1 MTIFQIY
8 KASAGSGKTYTLVKE
23 YIKSALLSQHKIAQK
38 PLLAITFTNKA
49 ASEMKT
55 RIIDSLFQFTN
66 GREKI
71 QDDSYIKM
79 YDDLIIELKYNDTQL
94 IQNSK
99 HVLASIIHYYSL
111 FSVSTIDKF
120 IHKIIR
126 GFTYE
131 LDLPSNFEVEMD
143 NEKMIQEGV
152 LKLLDEL
159 GLDKSLTT
167 NLIKYSSHKTAENRN
182 WDVEEDL
189 LKISKQLFK
198 DSARGSIKN
207 LLDPESIKEKQ
218 KELIVRVKYFESKI
232 DSYYHQINNIIRNI
246 PKTAFIYQDLPRY
259 LDKIK
264 ATPYVDII
272 ISKRLNASI
281 ENNNW
286 YKKTELDSNK
296 QKIDII
302 SDTLCEKL
310 QELHALI
317 DTDYSTYL
325 FNRECYSSF
334 FLISVLSRIDNNIN
348 KIKKEN
354 NTIHISQFNQI
365 IFRFL
370 EKSSTPFIYEK
381 IGTRYNNYF
390 IDEFQDTS
398 VIQWNNLVPLLEEA
412 LSVGGSCLIVGD
424 GKQSIYRWRG
434 GEVSQ
439 FLELCGNYNHQY
451 LHQFETI
458 VKSLNINYRSGFQI
472 VDFNNNF
479 FSFISHK
486 LKSSYQNLYNQLNQE
501 SHNIKGGY
509 VEISMIDLK
518 GIEIIDETLR
528 LIYQNITDCLNDNFS
543 FSDIVILTRSN
554 KDITKIATYLTEK
567 EIPII
572 SSESLLLKNS
582 ETIQFL
588 LNNLV
593 IILDE
598 SNYLSKAKL
607 IEYLIAH
614 KIINLDS
621 SSSHSIISNFSK
633 INNIEFEFFLNQYG
647 IRYELKKL
655 NKLNIYELMEQLIR
669 LFLIDKKSNLYVT
682 FFLDFVFDFS
692 VKHSNSIHDF
702 LNFWNQKKDV
712 ASIITPSGINAIEIM
727 TIHKSKGLQF
737 PIVIFPFANWKEDL
751 GKDKEWFN
759 ISSFFSESKSEINTL
774 LPLKKELENWPEPF
788 PDVYI
793 QHQENILLDN
803 INLLYVAMTRP
814 KERLYV
820 ITNSDSKKGAI
831 YKYFDSFLNN
841 KMILKVNQRIFIQGE
856 KKQNEISNQLPQNII
871 KSCFMSES
879 WRERIRIKKT
889 NIFNKKL
896 KDNYSVH
903 WGNLIHD
910 IMALINTNED
920 LDIVLEKLNIKKNYT
935 HKIYERIRLEITRI
949 INHPTV
955 QHLFVPGLN
964 IFLETSILSL
974 DGTVYRPD
982 RVVVDNHMASLID
995 YKTGQEKKS
1004 DYKQMEKYEAILIQ
1018 LGYKKID
1025 KYLIYLTKGDVKKI

>member
-1 MTIFQIY
+1 MTVFQIY

-23 YIKSALLSQHKIAQK
+23 YIKCALLSTNKIPQK

-55 RIIDSLFQFTN
+55 RIIDSLFQFTS
-66 GREKI
+66 GRENIK
-71 QDDSYIKM
+71 DNSCIKM
-79 YDDLIIELKYNDTQL
+79 YDDLIIELKYNDAKL

-99 HVLASIIHYYSL
+99 LVLDGIIHYYSL

-152 LKLLDEL
+152 FKLLDEL
-159 GLDKSLTT
+159 GLNKSLTT
-167 NLIKYSSHKTAENRN
+167 NLINYSSYKTAENKN

-198 DSARGSIKN
+198 DSASGSIKN
-207 LLDPESIKEKQ
+207 LIDSESIKDKQ
-218 KELIVRVKYFESKI
+218 KELITKIKDFESKI
-232 DSYYHQINNIIRNI
+232 NLYYNHINNIVSNI

-264 ATPYVDII
+264 VQPYLDII
-272 ISKRLNASI
+272 ISKRLGLAI
-281 ENNNW
+281 QNNHW

-296 QKIDII
+296 QKIDLI
-302 SDTLCEKL
+302 SDALCEKL
-310 QELHALI
+310 TELTELLES
-317 DTDYSTYL
+317 DYSIYL
-325 FNRECYSSF
+325 FNRECYRSF
-334 FLISVLSRIDNNIN
+334 FLTSVLSRIDNNIS
-348 KIKKEN
+348 KIKEEN
-354 NTIHISQFNQI
+354 NIIHISQFNQI

-398 VIQWNNLVPLLEEA
+398 VIQWQNLMPLLEEA
-412 LSVGGSCLIVGD
+412 LSSGGSCLIVGD

-439 FLELCGNYNHQY
+439 FLELCGHQHNQS
-451 LHQFETI
+451 LNQFETI
-458 VKSLNINYRSGFQI
+458 IKSLNINYRSGFQI
-472 VDFNNNF
+472 VDFNNKF
-479 FSFISHK
+479 FSFIAPK
-486 LKSSYQNLYNQLNQE
+486 LKSSYEGLYNQLNQDSYNE
-501 SHNIKGGY
+501 KGGY

-518 GIEIIDETLR
+518 GVEIIDETLG
-528 LIYQNITDCLNDNFS
+528 LIYQNIIDCINDNFS
-543 FSDIVILTRSN
+543 FSDIVILTRN
-554 KDITKIATYLTEK
+554 NRDITKIATYLTEK

-582 ETIQFL
+582 ETVQFL
-588 LNNLV
+588 LNNLIV
-593 IILDE
+593 ILDDL
-598 SNYLSKAKL
+598 NYLSKAKL
-607 IEYLIAH
+607 IEYLINH
-614 KIINLDS
+614 RIINLNG
-621 SSSHSIISNFSK
+621 SSSHRVISNFSK
-633 INNIEFEFFLNQYG
+633 INNTDFEIFLNEYG
-647 IRYELKKL
+647 IRYEFKQL
-655 NKLNIYELMEQLIR
+655 NKLNTYELIEHLIR
-669 LFLIDKKSNLYVT
+669 LFSIDKNSNVYVT
-682 FFLDFVFDFS
+682 FFLDFIFDFS

-702 LNFWNQKKDV
+702 LNFWNEKKDV
-712 ASIITPSGINAIEIM
+712 ASILTPSGINAIEIM

-737 PIVIFPFANWKEDL
+737 PIIIFPFANWKEDL
-751 GKDKEWFN
+751 GKDKQWFN
-759 ISSFFSESKSEINTL
+759 IGKFFTDSKSEIHTL

-788 PDVYI
+788 PEAYS
-793 QHQENILLDN
+793 QHQENTLLDN

-820 ITNSDSKKGAI
+820 ITNSDSKKGSI
-831 YKYFDSFLNN
+831 YKYFDSFLNH
-841 KMILKVNQRIFIQGE
+841 KMVSKANQRIFIQGQ
-856 KKQNEISNQLPQNII
+856 KKKNKILNQLSQNII
-871 KSCFMSES
+871 KSCFISES

-889 NIFNKKL
+889 NVFNKNF
-896 KDNYSVH
+896 KDNYSIH

-910 IMALINTNED
+910 IMALIKSKDD
-920 LDIVLEKLNIKKNYT
+920 LDIVLEKFNIKKNYND
-935 HKIYERIRLEITRI
+935 KIYERIRSEITRI

-955 QHLFVPGLN
+955 QHLFLSGLN
-964 IFLETSILSL
+964 IFLETNILSL

-995 YKTGQEKKS
+995 YKTGQEKKI
-1004 DYKQMEKYEAILIQ
+1004 DYQQMETYESILTQ

-1025 KYLIYLTKGDVKKI
+1025 KYLIYLTTGDVKKI